1 MITLSSDVIVSV
13 SGQCHISCK
22 YLGGFTS
29 CHYQRGDECD
39 SVYMSVSLNV
49 SVITEKLVYEFL
61 FKKS

>member
-1 MITLSSDVIVSV
+1 VIVSV